1 MHYFGFVPKIDGKCG
16 QHRILSISD
25 IKNIYY
31 LSKIFIIS
39 ECLRAHPRLPR
50 HGGLRPRHLLQR
62 GQHPGADPQGG
73 YTILRDSDSD

>member
-1 MHYFGFVPKIDGKCG
+1 MEHAANIAYYLF
-16 QHRILSISD
+16 RIL
-25 IKNIYY
+25 KIYIIY
-31 LSKIFIIS
+31 LIFIIS